1 MPFKS
6 EAQRRKFYQ
15 LKGQGSMSQKT
26 IDEWE
31 ADTPKHLP
39 ERVKKAAQRSEHMSE
54 MKGFWAGFY
63 KRASATYM
71 SAKPSAVG
79 AGMGPEAEASAP
91 EKMLKWNELG
101 GVDPRSPEDMAAA
114 ETAFLI
120 TLPRE
125 VEGASCKNCIH
136 FRPLNPE
143 LGSGFCTNPAVKQ
156 DVTERMLCS
165 AWEHPGSYSA
175 AEAAAAEQEAQQ
187 QAQQQAVMSGEATA
201 EGDPMAQQ
209 IMQDFQGG
217 GEEPGQPAP
226 SGAEM
231 GSAAQDGAAGPRD
244 KSKAKAE
251 KKPTKKDKPETGG
264 SANHTI
270 NINVGGKEK
279 AEKKAHFL
287 RGFFGRVT

>member
-39 ERVKKAAQRSEHMSE
+39 ERIKKAQDRSESMGE

-79 AGMGPEAEASAP
+79 AGMGPEAEVSAP
-91 EKMLKWNELG
+91 EKMLKWNELR
-101 GVDPRSPEDMAAA
+101 GVDPRSPEDMATA

-125 VEGASCKNCIH
+125 VEGASCKNCVH
-136 FRPLNPE
+136 FRALNPE
-143 LGSGFCTNPAVKQ
+143 LGAGFCTNPAVKQ

-175 AEAAAAEQEAQQ
+175 AEAAAADQ
-187 QAQQQAVMSGEATA
+187 QAQQQQQQQEAVMGGGATA

-209 IMQDFQGG
+209 IMQSFQD
-217 GEEPGQPAP
+217 GEGLGQPAP
-226 SGAEM
+226 SEAEM
-231 GSAAQDGAAGPRD
+231 GSAAQDGAAGPSG

-270 NINVGGKEK
+270 NISVGGKEK

>member
-1 MPFKS
+1 
-6 EAQRRKFYQ
+6 
-15 LKGQGSMSQKT
+15 MSQKT

-31 ADTPKHLP
+31 ADTPEHLP
-39 ERVKKAAQRSEHMSE
+39 ERMKKAQARSESMGE

-63 KRASATYM
+63 KRASATYA
-71 SAKPSAVG
+71 SAKPPVAA
-79 AGMGPEAEASAP
+79 AGMQPDAEAGAP

-114 ETAFLI
+114 ETASLV

-125 VEGASCKNCIH
+125 VEGASCKNCVH
-136 FRPLNPE
+136 FRALSPE

-175 AEAAAAEQEAQQ
+175 AEAAAAEQMAQQ

-217 GEEPGQPAP
+217 GEVPGQPAP

-231 GSAAQDGAAGPRD
+231 GSAAQDEASGPSD

-270 NINVGGKEK
+270 NISVGGKEK